1 MSRTRKT
8 NRDHAKKSQRP
19 MVEDEVVAAQLE
31 ALVTPAIT
39 AQENYYRRLGPRD
52 RILNL
57 PLMVAARLTL
67 SRARCGRSQG
77 IKPHLRKR
85 RFIMV
90 SPHTGK
96 STSSFSK
103 IFDLS
108 RRVIRES
115 FQRIVTP
122 SETGLVLTNSPS

>member
-1 MSRTRKT
+1 
-8 NRDHAKKSQRP
+8 

-39 AQENYYRRLGPRD
+39 AQENYYRRQGR
-52 RILNL
+52 
-57 PLMVAARLTL
+57 ARPNTQPTIDGG
-67 SRARCGRSQG
+67 SAPDSTVARCGRSQG

-85 RFIMV
+85 RFVMV

-103 IFDLS
+103 IFDFS
-108 RRVIRES
+108 
-115 FQRIVTP
+115 
-122 SETGLVLTNSPS
+122 G